1 MTRNRRYIYI
11 YIWRKGWD
19 RSIPLRYLFFFHP
32 YLPFSLSLS
41 FFIFRTLLPSTHAHT
56 HTLSLPFSLISL
68 GFLTRP
74 IFVGARRVFPDRSHV
89 NFRRSMTRQ
98 SLGPQTWRCR
108 GGMGEDVWWNFLRTA
123 EHRKWKDLRV
133 DHKVQRTEG
142 GCRLLGLSNR
152 DSEFG
157 IRWKLGIPRG
167 RKFFDWKKRI
177 GHCGKLCEICGKTP
191 LFFSISFN
199 NSRFILIQSKI
210 IIR

>member
-1 MTRNRRYIYI
+1 
-11 YIWRKGWD
+11 
-19 RSIPLRYLFFFHP
+19 
-32 YLPFSLSLS
+32 
-41 FFIFRTLLPSTHAHT
+41 
-56 HTLSLPFSLISL
+56 
-68 GFLTRP
+68 
-74 IFVGARRVFPDRSHV
+74 
-89 NFRRSMTRQ
+89 MTRQ

-177 GHCGKLCEICGKTP
+177 GHCGKSCEICGKTP

-210 IIR
+210 IIRSSVLHSQLIKNEYWICQFKCIYFHKKKKKRFY